1 MWEKFATF
9 VAEFKNMVMG
19 EEVIPFFNEVKDTMQ
34 GIIKVVGVGGGG
46 CNAVRNM
53 YNEGVA
59 GVTYAASYY
68 IISSHTQK
76 HIAGSNRIWYERLKV
91 IRLPRELVV
100 KKPVKII

>member
-1 MWEKFATF
+1 MDEDLIIFD
-9 VAEFKNMVMG
+9 G
-19 EEVIPFFNEVKDTMQ
+19 IKDTMQ
-34 GIIKVVGVGGGG
+34 GIIKVIGVGGGG

-68 IISSHTQK
+68 ITSSHTQK